1 MQKNDKNKE
10 HVGETQLQ
18 ICVEEKKFDWG
29 RTKLSFDISIDLSE
43 APSVRQKLDK
53 NSQLFLIISVLE
65 EKANK
70 EKSD

>member
-1 MQKNDKNKE
+1 MQKNDKNLE

-53 NSQLFLIISVLE
+53 NS
-65 EKANK
+65 
-70 EKSD
+70 

>member
-1 MQKNDKNKE
+1 MRKNE
-10 HVGETQLQ
+10 VYVGDTQLQ

-29 RTKLSFDISIDLSE
+29 RTKISFDISIDLSE
-43 APSVRQKLDK
+43 APSVKQKLDK

-70 EKSD
+70 EKSE